1 MTKLR
6 TSVSNAIVIL
16 GFTFLVQ
23 YSGGFGA
30 TFLFTSISC
39 TAYAIHRRRKTDWK
53 VAIIAGYLI
62 NASYLALVSLVVL
75 PLLKH
80 FSGFPFEILFREHI
94 QTSFKMSDSLSVSHN
109 SRQLSQLGS
118 LLFIGLPGL
127 VVLFAKRHPSFS
139 NSFNEKVR
147 ANFVLSPPFLL
158 VLSYSILK
166 FLKPWNL
173 LAPIMSGDG
182 RNNFL
187 LTMAARSSALK
198 PLTFIDVGILPNSMA
213 SFLSAA
219 NGSSGIFDV
228 RDLWAM
234 SFVWM
239 ISTLLIAIAL
249 SQVIE
254 SALGLKELGKLSLLA
269 ISLVTV
275 LFATNPAI
283 LSFCL
288 NDGFF
293 SLYCSVALLSGGIA
307 IAFVR
312 QSRIEI
318 VGLMIAVSIG
328 LTFSYILLLPA
339 FAAFVVPFVYKIIK
353 DNGNNFRWRQLQVC
367 ISIGVLVGLGV
378 IGDHVWKTYL
388 SSVTLSGAF
397 IPMAPTMLTC
407 LVTLQF
413 VISKFVKKELI
424 RYWQGLSL
432 LGFAS
437 LIQYSVIE
445 IANSSFFD
453 ANNSYYG
460 TKVVVATTFISVSF
474 SVPLLFSSILA
485 AKQLMKR
492 LALGAL
498 ISVMVLSHLG
508 LSSQTRLPSPIPM
521 ILKGWGYPDSREA
534 EIAVGYWSTRNVMF
548 VEFSEYPSNADGT
561 WRAETQDAND
571 RILNFW
577 SPAFWNVDGKS
588 NVALYNWI
596 YSNWDPNNL
605 SSLCPLF
612 LSDIDVVV
620 TRSISLEDRLRSAC
634 ARLPEFRL
642 IKN

>member
-1 MTKLR
+1 VTKSKI
-6 TSVSNAIVIL
+6 SVSNAIVMFA
-16 GFTFLVQ
+16 FTFLVQ

-30 TFLFTSISC
+30 TFLFTSIAC
-39 TAYAIHRRRKTDWK
+39 TAYAIHKRGKTDWK
-53 VAIIAGYLI
+53 VAIIGGYLI
-62 NASYLALVSLVVL
+62 NASYLTLVSLVVL

-80 FSGFPFEILFREHI
+80 VSGFPFEILFREHI
-94 QTSFKMSDSLSVSHN
+94 QTSFKMSDSLSVSHD
-109 SRQLSQLGS
+109 SRQLNQLGS
-118 LLFIGLPGL
+118 LLFIGFPGL

-158 VLSYSILK
+158 VLSYSVLK
-166 FLKPWNL
+166 LLKPWHL

-219 NGSSGIFDV
+219 NGSNGVFDV

-239 ISTLLIAIAL
+239 MSTLLIAIAL

-254 SALGLKELGKLSLLA
+254 SALGLKELGKPSLLA
-269 ISLVTV
+269 LSLVTV

-293 SLYCSVALLSGGIA
+293 SLYCSVALLSSGIA

-318 VGLMIAVSIG
+318 VVLIIAVSIG

-339 FAAFVVPFVYKIIK
+339 FAAFVMPFVYKIFK

-367 ISIGVLVGLGV
+367 ISFGVLVGVGV
-378 IGDHVWKTYL
+378 IGHHVWKTYL

-397 IPMAPTMLTC
+397 IPMAPTMLAC

-413 VISKFVKKELI
+413 VISKYVKDELI

-460 TKVVVATTFISVSF
+460 TKIVVATTFISVSF

-485 AKQLMKR
+485 AKQLMNR

-498 ISVMVLSHLG
+498 ICVMGLSYYG

-548 VEFSEYPSNADGT
+548 VEFSKYPSNADGT

-588 NVALYNWI
+588 YVALYNWI
-596 YSNWDPNNL
+596 YSDWDPNNL

-612 LSDIDVVV
+612 QSDIDVVV

-634 ARLPEFRL
+634 ALLPEFRL
-642 IKN
+642 VKN